1 MVCGKS
7 MSKKPTVEK
16 KPTDEAMATLMLDR
30 QERVER
36 AGKAIEETLKKERVA
51 MNVPALL
58 LVEGKVQPQI
68 QLVPLD

>member
-1 MVCGKS
+1 

>member
-1 MVCGKS
+1 MDCGKS

-36 AGKAIEETLKKERVA
+36 AGKAIEEVLKKERVA
-51 MNVPALL
+51 IMVRSLD
-58 LVEGKVQPQI
+58 LVEGRLNPRI
-68 QLVPLD
+68 ELGALD